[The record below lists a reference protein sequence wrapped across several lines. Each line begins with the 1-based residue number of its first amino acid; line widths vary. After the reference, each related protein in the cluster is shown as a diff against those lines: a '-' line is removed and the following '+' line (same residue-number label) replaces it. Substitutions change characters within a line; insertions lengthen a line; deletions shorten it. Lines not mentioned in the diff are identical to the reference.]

1 MSAVQSPAPVL
12 APERTSPP
20 PQPAGPSPRR
30 PWKWLILL
38 VIAAVAAFGLYQWL
52 VKPKPQQQAVAAPAA
67 RTTKVTTGTLERVA
81 RLAGQ
86 TSARNFAN
94 ITAPLL
100 RGPEMRGNLVILKL
114 AGSGAFVKKGDVV
127 LELDAQAVQDHL
139 DDVNDTVEAAESDIR
154 KRRAEQ
160 QIEWDAL
167 QQTLRVSKAELDKAR
182 LDYQAAEVRTDIEQ
196 QLLKLSLDEADAQY
210 KEAQNDI
217 TFKKQAHAA
226 ELRILELTR
235 DRHIRHRD
243 RHVADLKRFT
253 IHAPMDGLAVMQTV
267 FRGGEMLQIQQ
278 GDQVF
283 PGQQIMKIVQPKS
296 MQVEATVNQSE
307 SSQFRI
313 NQKARITL
321 DGFPGV
327 EVPAQ
332 IYAIGALATRSWRDQ
347 YYIRNIPVRFTLH
360 TQDPR
365 IIPDLSASA
374 TVLLEKADNATIVP
388 LGAVRT
394 EKGKTVAYVK
404 AGDGFEAHPIE
415 LGLRNDTHAAVV
427 SGLRAGDEVRL
438 N

>member
-1 MSAVQSPAPVL
+1 MAAVHTPAPVL

-38 VIAAVAAFGLYQWL
+38 VIAAAAGIGLYQWA
-52 VKPKPQQQAVAAPAA
+52 KAKPQQNAVAVPAA
-67 RTTKVTTGTLERVA
+67 RTAKVTSGTLERVA
-81 RLAGQ
+81 RLSGQ

-114 AGSGAFVKKGDVV
+114 ASSGAFVKKGDVV
-127 LELDAQAVQDHL
+127 LELDAQSVQDHL
-139 DDVNDTVEAAESDIR
+139 DDINDTVQAAEGDIR
-154 KRRAEQ
+154 KRKAEQ
-160 QIEWDAL
+160 QIEWDQL
-167 QQTLRVSKAELDKAR
+167 QQTLRVSKAEFDKAR
-182 LDYQAAEVRTDIEQ
+182 LDYQAAEVRTDIER
-196 QLLKLSLDEADAQY
+196 QLLKLSLDEAEAQY
-210 KEAQNDI
+210 KQAQNDI
-217 TFKKQAHAA
+217 NFKKQAHAA

-243 RHVADLKRFT
+243 RHVGDLKRFT

-296 MQVEATVNQSE
+296 MQVEAAVNQAE

-313 NQKARITL
+313 GQKARITL

-327 EVPAQ
+327 EVPGQ

-347 YYIRNIPVRFTLH
+347 YYIRNIPVRFTLD

-374 TVLLEKADNATIVP
+374 MVLLEKADNATIVP
-388 LGAVRT
+388 LAAVRT
-394 EKGKTVAYVK
+394 ENGKTVAYVR
-404 AGDGFEAHPIE
+404 AGDTFEARPIQ
-415 LGLRNDTHAAVV
+415 LSLRNDTHAAVV
-427 SGLRAGDEVRL
+427 AGLQAGDEVRL